1 MTVGLILVSH
11 SADLA
16 RGSAELARQMA
27 PSVLIAPAG
36 GTEDGGIGTSF
47 EAISEA
53 IAAADTG
60 GGAVLLYDLGSALLT
75 AETALEF
82 LDPDAGQRIRIVD
95 APLVE
100 GAVAAAV
107 SAEGGADLDAVA
119 AAAVAA
125 GGRAD
130 GGATDF
136 REPGAGTSAH
146 PVTHDRRADDV
157 DPSVTATVSVVNP
170 LGLHARPVAT
180 LIRSLTGLDVAV
192 TVGRPGEAAV
202 DLRAVLRVVA
212 MAFRGGDQLEVIA
225 TGRDAASAAATVTA
239 LITGGFGEKGDL
251 PRRVPPVGMGAAPAR
266 LGNAPTALRPVG
278 GPTVVDGILT
288 AVPGAPG
295 LAIGPLVRLN
305 RAPLH
310 LSNTASTSGEL
321 PDPDRQTG
329 LLDEAIADAT
339 RKLLTGNQFEVA
351 HGVLL
356 ADPEMVANAR
366 ERLTDHSVDAASAW
380 WAAVGET
387 ADRLAGD
394 PDELVASRAVDVREA
409 GAAVLAEL
417 GVVVDRIPAELAG
430 AVVFAD
436 DVGPGEV
443 PVLLERGAAGVVLS
457 RSSTTAH
464 AVIVARGLG
473 LPMILRAGD
482 EIGRLA
488 TGTELVLDGDQ
499 GTVQIAPDETAGA
512 NIRQRITEL
521 DAART
526 TRIDA
531 AKDPVFA
538 PDGRQILVVANIG
551 SLADA
556 KAAVASGADGV
567 GLLRTELLVLDRET
581 YPDEDT
587 QTADLTAIFE
597 VLGERPIVVRVLDAG
612 GDKPVTALDLDPI
625 HNGFLGV
632 RGLRYLLAHPD
643 VLQTQLRAILRAA
656 VGHRISV
663 MAPMVSIAAEAT
675 AFRDA
680 VDKAVATLVEQGVPH
695 QMPEQIG
702 VMIEVPAAALAADEI
717 CAVSDF
723 VSIGSNDLTSYTMA
737 ADRTEAGVADLLD
750 PGSTAVQRLIDQLC
764 GFAVAAGTPV
774 AVCGE
779 IAGMTEH
786 VPGLIA
792 RGVHE
797 LSVAPARIPVIKE
810 LLRAGQ
816 AGTPG

>member
-27 PSVLIAPAG
+27 PSVVIAPAG

-53 IAAADTG
+53 IAAADSG
-60 GGAVLLYDLGSALLT
+60 AGAVLLYDLGSALLT

-82 LDPDAGQRIRIVD
+82 LDPDDAGRIRIVD

-107 SAEGGADLDAVA
+107 TAEGGADLDAVA
-119 AAAVAA
+119 AAAA
-125 GGRAD
+125 GAGSTGAD
-130 GGATDF
+130 VS
-136 REPGAGTSAH
+136 PGAQDH
-146 PVTHDRRADDV
+146 QHDRGVDDG
-157 DPSVTATVSVVNP
+157 PAGVTATVSVVNP
-170 LGLHARPVAT
+170 LGLHARPVAA

-192 TVGRPGEAAV
+192 TVGRPGESAV

-212 MAFRGGDQLEVIA
+212 MAFRGGDQLEVVA
-225 TGRDAASAAATVTA
+225 TGRDAATAAATVTA
-239 LITGGFGEKGDL
+239 LITGGFGEKDDV

-266 LGNAPTALRPVG
+266 MGNAPSALRPVG
-278 GPTVVDGILT
+278 GAPAIVEGVLT
-288 AVPGAPG
+288 ALPGAPG
-295 LAIGPLVRLN
+295 LAMGPLVRLN

-310 LSNTASTSGEL
+310 VSGPASPTDAP
-321 PDPDRQTG
+321 PDPARQAR
-329 LLDEAIADAT
+329 LLDTAIADAT
-339 RKLLTGNQFEVA
+339 QKLLTGNQFEVA

-356 ADPEMVANAR
+356 GDPELLAAAR
-366 ERLTDHSVDAASAW
+366 AQLADGRADAASAW
-380 WAAVGET
+380 WQAVGET

-417 GVVVDRIPAELAG
+417 GVVVDRIPALLDG

-443 PVLLERGAAGVVLS
+443 PVLLDRGAAGVVLS

-488 TGTELVLDGDQ
+488 SGTELVLDGDH
-499 GTVQIAPDETAGA
+499 GTVQIAPDESAGA
-512 NIRQRITEL
+512 AIRRRISDME
-521 DAART
+521 AARAG
-526 TRIDA
+526 RIAA
-531 AKDPVFA
+531 AKDPVYA
-538 PDGRQILVVANIG
+538 ADGRQILVVANIG

-587 QTADLTAIFE
+587 QHADLAAIFQ
-597 VLGERPIVVRVLDAG
+597 VLGDRPIVVRVLDAG
-612 GDKPVTALDLDPI
+612 GDKPVTALDLDPV
-625 HNGFLGV
+625 HNGFLGI

-656 VGHRISV
+656 VGHRVSV
-663 MAPMVSIAAEAT
+663 MAPMVSVAAEAT

-680 VDKAVATLVEQGVPH
+680 VDKAVASLVEQGLPH
-695 QMPEQIG
+695 QLPEQIG

-723 VSIGSNDLTSYTMA
+723 VSVGSNDLTSYTMA

-764 GFAVAAGTPV
+764 AFAVAAGTPV

-779 IAGMTEH
+779 IAGMTDH

-810 LLRAGQ
+810 LLRLGA
-816 AGTPG
+816 AETSR